1 MECII
6 SNPMLVTQLE
16 IKEMQLTFC
25 YHHWMKC
32 PSMIFHS
39 LIWLWFTFSQALLW
53 IFTVISRVHRKLC
66 VCQAREIQQDSECNC
81 IRFGW
86 NLWCL
91 YSSIILPLHSVPV
104 ADIKML
110 RKTQKEEFKQWLQW
124 PDRWAIFYAGLLI
137 TQ

>member
-6 SNPMLVTQLE
+6 SNPMLVTWDKRNATYLLLSPLNE
-16 IKEMQLTFC
+16 VSIKDFSPINLIMV
-25 YHHWMKC
+25 H
-32 PSMIFHS
+32 IFS
-39 LIWLWFTFSQALLW
+39 SITMDLYC
-53 IFTVISRVHRKLC
+53 ISRVHRKLC
-66 VCQAREIQQDSECNC
+66 LCQAREIQQDPDCNC
-81 IRFGW
+81 IRFGR